1 MVGPLVGGGP
11 DARAMAMGF
20 MYACT
25 TTNRENALNE
35 DFVELSCSKGGNCS
49 ETLLPRGSSSATK
62 LLAYEYG
69 TTVNGC

>member
-25 TTNRENALNE
+25 TTNREHAPNG
-35 DFVELSCSKGGNCS
+35 DVVEQSRNKGVNCS
-49 ETLLPRGSSSATK
+49 ETL
-62 LLAYEYG
+62 
-69 TTVNGC
+69 

>member
-35 DFVELSCSKGGNCS
+35 DVVELSHSKGIAV
-49 ETLLPRGSSSATK
+49 RH
-62 LLAYEYG
+62 
-69 TTVNGC
+69 